1 MAIDP
6 ARAAETHL
14 PRILGVSATFHAIA
28 LILVAC
34 RVYTRACLV
43 KSFGKDDALIIAG
56 ALLTLGGGMVILII
70 SGTHGMGHHRDTL
83 SDDDYKMYR
92 MLSWFQSLL
101 VSSLGMSAIKVSVG
115 ASLLRLS
122 TNRRFR
128 QLVLGLIGFTCF
140 YWALGFLSVVL
151 WCQPISGVWDRTVRA
166 TCYPESAFIKFGFFN
181 TACNIFT
188 DICFA
193 TAPLPLIWSLK
204 LDRRVQLYLVII
216 FSLGYGAVAM
226 AIAKAV
232 CQATFWSDHDGTFD
246 HWIQFFG
253 FLEANVS
260 LMAAS
265 VPALKPLLGR
275 WFSLPNESCCRNSP
289 EPPGATQQPGMRE
302 MHSPRAD
309 DSFDIEVELGLR
321 GRRSNG
327 GGDITNNNNNIIIN
341 YNNIHTHRYNDSVNT
356 WEETKIPQEA
366 ISHIRIHDLTS
377 EGSTLQAPSEYAD
390 DGVNGSQERIL
401 PEDIYTNTT
410 TRDDPIRIMKTT
422 EVTVSRD

>member
-56 ALLTLGGGMVILII
+56 ALLTLGGGMIILII
-70 SGTHGMGHHRDTL
+70 SGTHGMGRHRDTL

-151 WCQPISGVWDRTVRA
+151 WCQPISGVWDRSVRA

-289 EPPGATQQPGMRE
+289 RAAGGHPAAGHEGDALAT
-302 MHSPRAD
+302 
-309 DSFDIEVELGLR
+309 
-321 GRRSNG
+321 GRRQLR
-327 GGDITNNNNNIIIN
+327 
-341 YNNIHTHRYNDSVNT
+341 HRSRARLAREEDVNT
-356 WEETKIPQEA
+356 WEETKVPQEA